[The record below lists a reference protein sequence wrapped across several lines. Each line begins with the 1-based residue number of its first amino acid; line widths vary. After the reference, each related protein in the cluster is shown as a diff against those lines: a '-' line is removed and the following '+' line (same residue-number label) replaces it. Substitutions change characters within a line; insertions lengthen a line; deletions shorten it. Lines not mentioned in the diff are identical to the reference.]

1 MSEQKFFHIV
11 PTNTNVDFISKFPLF
26 ATISGLSVIVAIVL
40 MFTHGFNFGVD
51 FTGGTVMQVKFA
63 NPTPPENVRKLL
75 EEVNLKDYSVAALGK
90 GDTEYLITARTAVAT
105 KEKST
110 LPAQVTEKAGG
121 PQNMKVLSVDI
132 VGPKVGAELKMSA
145 MRALFYS
152 IVIITIYIWF
162 RFDLKFAPGAT
173 FAMMHDIILATG
185 YYVLFGKEF
194 NITAVAALLTIAG
207 YSVNDTIIIYD
218 RVRELVKAGGD
229 NMPLRETINRAI
241 NLTLSRTLLTSGL
254 TLISIVPI
262 AIFCTGEIKDFAE
275 AMIFGIFVGT
285 YSTIYVAA
293 PLTIYVQQFLNR
305 NNEPKRGRAGKP
317 VTA

>member
-1 MSEQKFFHIV
+1 
-11 PTNTNVDFISKFPLF
+11 
-26 ATISGLSVIVAIVL
+26 
-40 MFTHGFNFGVD
+40 MFTRGFHFGVD
-51 FTGGTVMQVKFA
+51 FTGGTVVQVRFA
-63 NPTPPENVRKLL
+63 QPTPPEEVRRLLAGINV
-75 EEVNLKDYSVAALGK
+75 KDATVAALGS
-90 GDTEYLITARTAVAT
+90 GDTEYLITVLTATVS
-105 KEKST
+105 KEKSSIGT
-110 LPAQVTEKAGG
+110 QLTAEAGADKIKIE
-121 PQNMKVLSVDI
+121 QMDV

-145 MRALFYS
+145 IRALFYS
-152 IVIITIYIWF
+152 IIIITIYIWF
-162 RFDLKFAPGAT
+162 RFDFKFAPGAT

-185 YYVLFGKEF
+185 YYVFLGKEF

-229 NMPLRETINRAI
+229 QLPLGQTINRAI

-254 TLISIVPI
+254 TLLSIVPI

-293 PLTIYVQQFLNR
+293 PLTIYVQKFMAGKEQQKKKS
-305 NNEPKRGRAGKP
+305 PVGKP
-317 VTA
+317 VPV